1 MAGDLDALES
11 RLDDAEAALAE
22 GAEDPDLAATWADT
36 DDLRTAP
43 ATISVYRASLAQA
56 RGDTDGTVRH
66 ARRVMELAGPEDHFL
81 RGAGGGFLG
90 LAAFAAG
97 DVQQALATFSEAVR
111 SLRAAGRVVDA
122 LDGTIVLADMWI
134 AAGRPSRARRLY
146 EEGLQTAIGNGEPY
160 PRATADLH
168 VGLAELDRELDD
180 LSSAEAHLET
190 ARVLAE
196 RASITENRH
205 RRPVVMAQVR
215 AARGDFDAALRLLDE
230 AEELYRHGFYPDV
243 RPIAAMRARLQIAS
257 GDLESA
263 ASWAEEQGLSVEDE
277 PVYLHEYEHLTLV
290 RLLLAEH
297 QRMRPL
303 TPRSPPYSACSSDC
317 TRQRRTP
324 GGTAASSRSACSRP
338 SPTTPPATCRRHWP
352 CWVVRW
358 VGRPSRTAT
367 CGCSWTRARRCS
379 LCCSRRPVT
388 LRARRCRVRSAAFST
403 GRRRP
408 VDDAA
413 PQQSLVDPLSQREL
427 EVLRMLDSEL
437 TGPEIAREL
446 YITLNTLR
454 THTKRIFTKLDART
468 RAAAVRTGPRAR
480 AHLNR

>member
-22 GAEDPDLAATWADT
+22 GAQDPDLAATWADT

-56 RGDTDGTVRH
+56 RGDTDGTVLH
-66 ARRVMELAGPEDHFL
+66 ARRAMELAGPEDHFL

-111 SLRAAGRVVDA
+111 SLHAAGRGVDA

-146 EEGLQTAIGNGEPY
+146 EQALQTAIGNGEPY

-205 RRPVVMAQVR
+205 RRPVVMAQVY
-215 AARGDFDAALRLLDE
+215 AARGDHE
-230 AEELYRHGFYPDV
+230 
-243 RPIAAMRARLQIAS
+243 AAM
-257 GDLESA
+257 G
-263 ASWAEEQGLSVEDE
+263 
-277 PVYLHEYEHLTLV
+277 
-290 RLLLAEH
+290 
-297 QRMRPL
+297 
-303 TPRSPPYSACSSDC
+303 
-317 TRQRRTP
+317 
-324 GGTAASSRSACSRP
+324 
-338 SPTTPPATCRRHWP
+338 
-352 CWVVRW
+352 
-358 VGRPSRTAT
+358 
-367 CGCSWTRARRCS
+367 S
-379 LCCSRRPVT
+379 LD
-388 LRARRCRVRSAAFST
+388 A
-403 GRRRP
+403 GRRRSTGTASIP
-408 VDDAA
+408 TFA
-413 PQQSLVDPLSQREL
+413 PSR
-427 EVLRMLDSEL
+427 R
-437 TGPEIAREL
+437 
-446 YITLNTLR
+446 
-454 THTKRIFTKLDART
+454 
-468 RAAAVRTGPRAR
+468 
-480 AHLNR
+480 